1 MIAYVKGELA
11 AIEET
16 SVIIETQGMG
26 FRVYTPIRE
35 ELLRIGV
42 GSRIQLYTYLN
53 VREDAMILYGFLK
66 TEALQ
71 LFKQLI
77 NVNGVGP
84 KYALAILT
92 AMSTDQVILAIAS
105 EDKKALTKVAGIGPK
120 TAGRII
126 LDLKDKI
133 SFTPGSDDTGLPAE
147 SAAADTGDAG
157 ASAEAVMALM
167 ALGYGQSEAAGVV
180 RKIAQPGMTVEEI
193 IKLSLKQLI

>member
-1 MIAYVKGELA
+1 MKKLLTLLFFGIVFSCSMLQAQSYTVFSLRGEVKTIKGKSSSDVKLRAELTP
-11 AIEET
+11 ET
-16 SVIIETQGMG
+16 VISV
-26 FRVYTPIRE
+26 P
-35 ELLRIGV
+35 
-42 GSRIQLYTYLN
+42 
-53 VREDAMILYGFLK
+53 
-66 TEALQ
+66 
-71 LFKQLI
+71 
-77 NVNGVGP
+77 
-84 KYALAILT
+84 
-92 AMSTDQVILAIAS
+92 
-105 EDKKALTKVAGIGPK
+105 